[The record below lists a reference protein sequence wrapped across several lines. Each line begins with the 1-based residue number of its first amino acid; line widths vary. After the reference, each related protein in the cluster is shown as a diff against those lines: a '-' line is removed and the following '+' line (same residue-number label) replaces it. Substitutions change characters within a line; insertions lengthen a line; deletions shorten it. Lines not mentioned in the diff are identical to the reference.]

1 MAKKRKQ
8 EEEAGYNFMDTY
20 GDMMTLLL
28 TFFILLFS
36 MSTVDA
42 EKWEILVKAFS
53 RNKDANTSQIVMIPE
68 GDGDDVAPAVGED
81 TLKSTHTSDSD
92 PAVEEM
98 PEDINE
104 LYEKMKEYVE
114 QNSLEDQVTVEKVGE
129 NNIYMSFDNNIFFDG
144 DSAVL
149 RPTSYDILNF
159 MGDCFTGLQSQI
171 LLVKI
176 NGHTAA
182 IPNVANYGVNDWDL
196 SSSRANRVA
205 SYFEE
210 VKGFDPKKLMTNGY
224 GKNHPIAD
232 NSTEEGRAKNRRVDI
247 QILGNDFDKGNAD
260 ELYDML
266 MMSLDV
272 KLYDESPQEE
282 EDALFN
288 ESGDADLQVQVGGA
302 ASSSA
307 SAAGVPSEAPVVNK
321 DISEEDINAAI
332 EAMQSEIQSKPQ
344 SGAQTESEPD
354 DG

>member
-36 MSTVDA
+36 MSSVDS

-53 RNKDANTSQIVMIPE
+53 RNMDANTSQIVMIPE
-68 GDGDDVAPAVGED
+68 GDGDDVAPAVGEEQ
-81 TLKSTHTSDSD
+81 LKSQHISDIIDS
-92 PAVEEM
+92 VEAM
-98 PEDINE
+98 PVDLNE
-104 LYEKMKEYVE
+104 LYEKMEEYVE
-114 QNSLEDQVTVEKVGE
+114 ENNLQDQVTVEKIGE
-129 NNIYMSFDNNIFFDG
+129 NNVFMSFDNNIFFDG

-159 MGDCFTGLQSQI
+159 MGDCFKSLEQQI

-182 IPNVANYGVNDWDL
+182 IPGVSNYGVNDWDL

-210 VKGFDPKKLMTNGY
+210 RKQLDPTKLMTNGY

-247 QILGNDFDKGNAD
+247 QVVGNNFDKGNAD

-272 KLYDESPQEE
+272 KLTDDTPVEE
-282 EDALFN
+282 PGLVN
-288 ESGDADLQVQVGGA
+288 ETGDADLQVTVGEGGA
-302 ASSSA
+302 AAPAAPAPVAPPSEQDINDAIQALQSA
-307 SAAGVPSEAPVVNK
+307 SE
-321 DISEEDINAAI
+321 
-332 EAMQSEIQSKPQ
+332 
-344 SGAQTESEPD
+344 SG
-354 DG
+354 G